1 MEVEPN
7 CAYIIPPNK
16 DMAFLHGKL
25 HLLQP
30 AAPRGL
36 RLPID
41 FFFRS
46 LAQDQH
52 ERAVC
57 IVLSGTGTDG
67 TLGLKTIKEAGGMAM
82 VQDPQSAKYDGMPR
96 SAIQTGLVDYILPP
110 DKMPEQLI
118 AYAQHAFHRAAQKG
132 VAPVP
137 QPTDALHKIF
147 ILLRA
152 QSGHDF
158 SYYKQNTIRRRI
170 ERRLAVNQIERLDGY
185 VRYLQHNPR
194 EVETLFR
201 DLLIGVTNF
210 FRDPEAFEV
219 LKQEIIPRLLT
230 NWPPGRVVRIW
241 VPGCSTGEEAYSIA
255 MLLREHM
262 DEAQK
267 DFKIQVFATDID
279 SDAINKARAGTYPD
293 SIAADVSPE
302 RLARFFV
309 QENGSYRI
317 KKTIRDLVV
326 YAEQNV
332 TEDPPFSR
340 IDVISCRN
348 LLIYMGGELQK
359 KVVRLFHYSLNQ
371 DGFLFLGNSET
382 VGEFVD
388 LFATVNRKWK
398 LYQRKGAVSQRPA
411 MIDFPTPPIRGG
423 VTAVLDTRQGE
434 QETERSV
441 RELTEQ
447 ALLKSFTPD
456 CAIINAQCKVLY
468 FHGRTGK
475 YLEPASGEAS
485 LNILR
490 MAREGLRLELTN
502 GIRTVITQK
511 EAVRYEGLQVKT
523 NGETS
528 NVNLIVQPVTEP
540 AALHGLIMV
549 VFEDVTPASGAETTE
564 TGDPSTDINQRIAV
578 LEQELRAKEEYLQTA
593 IEELETSNEE
603 LKSTN
608 EELQSSN
615 EELQSTNEELE
626 TSKEELQSVN
636 EELVTVNT
644 ELQIKLDELSRVN
657 NDMNNLLAGTGIG
670 TVFVDH
676 QLCIQ
681 RFTPAVTE
689 VINLIQTD
697 VGRPVG
703 HIVSKL
709 DYTRGPRHPRS

>member
-1 MEVEPN
+1 
-7 CAYIIPPNK
+7 
-16 DMAFLHGKL
+16 H
-25 HLLQP
+25 
-30 AAPRGL
+30 
-36 RLPID
+36 
-41 FFFRS
+41 
-46 LAQDQH
+46 
-52 ERAVC
+52 
-57 IVLSGTGTDG
+57 
-67 TLGLKTIKEAGGMAM
+67 
-82 VQDPQSAKYDGMPR
+82 
-96 SAIQTGLVDYILPP
+96 
-110 DKMPEQLI
+110 
-118 AYAQHAFHRAAQKG
+118 YA
-132 VAPVP
+132 
-137 QPTDALHKIF
+137 
-147 ILLRA
+147 
-152 QSGHDF
+152 
-158 SYYKQNTIRRRI
+158 
-170 ERRLAVNQIERLDGY
+170 
-185 VRYLQHNPR
+185 
-194 EVETLFR
+194 
-201 DLLIGVTNF
+201 
-210 FRDPEAFEV
+210 
-219 LKQEIIPRLLT
+219 
-230 NWPPGRVVRIW
+230 
-241 VPGCSTGEEAYSIA
+241 
-255 MLLREHM
+255 
-262 DEAQK
+262 
-267 DFKIQVFATDID
+267 
-279 SDAINKARAGTYPD
+279 
-293 SIAADVSPE
+293 
-302 RLARFFV
+302 
-309 QENGSYRI
+309 
-317 KKTIRDLVV
+317 
-326 YAEQNV
+326 
-332 TEDPPFSR
+332 
-340 IDVISCRN
+340 
-348 LLIYMGGELQK
+348 
-359 KVVRLFHYSLNQ
+359 LNQ

-382 VGEFVD
+382 IGEFVD
-388 LFATVNRKWK
+388 LFAAVNRKWK

-423 VTAVLDTRQGE
+423 VTAVLGTRQDE
-434 QETERSV
+434 QETELSV

-485 LNILR
+485 LNILH

-502 GIRTVITQK
+502 GIRKVITQK
-511 EAVRYEGLQVKT
+511 EAVRYEDLQVKT

-564 TGDPSTDINQRIAV
+564 TEDPSTDINQRIAV

-709 DYTRGPRHPRS
+709 DYDHLVQDVQEVLDTLVHKEIEVQTQEGQWFSMHILPYRTVENVIEGAVITFVDITEQKQVQEQLHHLTQSLVEARDFSERIVDTVREPLLVLDTDMRVISANRSFYEHFQVNPKETLGQLLYSLGNQQWDIPELRRLLDEILPERTNLENFEITHDFDTIGRRTIVLSAREIRQKADTQRRILLTMQDITKS